1 MIQQAIHEAISKHDL
16 PFETAAQAMREIMQ
30 GIATQAQ
37 IAAFLTALSM
47 KGESVDEITA
57 CAAVMRECGTRLPHC
72 MDVIEIVGTGGDQ
85 AYTFNISTVSA
96 FVIAAAGVPVA
107 KHGNRSV
114 SSKCGSADVLEA
126 LGVRLDLS
134 AVQSAQVLKQT
145 GICFMF
151 APGYHA
157 SMKHAMPVRRELGI
171 RTIFNILGPLANP
184 AGARTQ
190 LLGVYDKRLIE
201 PLARVLCGLGVHRA
215 MVVHGNDGLDEIT
228 TTTTTQICELNNG
241 VFNNYVLSPRDIGI
255 SLCSPAELGGGDAVQ
270 NALITRRILDGE
282 KGAKRDIVLLNT
294 AACLYMSGEAQ
305 SIEQGIITAAQMI
318 DSGAAK
324 ETLNAFISATNEVAS

>member
-1 MIQQAIHEAISKHDL
+1 MIQQAIHEAIKRHDL
-16 PFETAAQAMREIMQ
+16 PYETAAQAMREIMQ

-57 CAAVMRECGTRLPHC
+57 CAAVMRECCTHLPHDL
-72 MDVIEIVGTGGDQ
+72 DVVEIVGTGGDQ

-114 SSKCGSADVLEA
+114 SSKCGAADVLEA
-126 LGVRLDLS
+126 LGARLDLS
-134 AVQSAQVLKQT
+134 AAQSAKVLENT

-157 SMKHAMPVRRELGI
+157 SMKHAMPVRRELGV
-171 RTIFNILGPLANP
+171 RTIFNILGPLSNP
-184 AGARTQ
+184 AGAQTQ
-190 LLGVYDKRLIE
+190 LLGVYDKALIE
-201 PLARVLCGLGVHRA
+201 PLARVLCGLGIRRA

-228 TTTTTQICELNNG
+228 TTTTTQVCELNNG
-241 VFNNYVLSPRDIGI
+241 AYQKYVLDPRHYGM
-255 SLCSPAELGGGDAVQ
+255 SLCAPEALVGGDASE
-270 NALITRRILDGE
+270 NAQITRQILSGKND
-282 KGAKRDIVLLNT
+282 AKRDIVLLNA
-294 AACLYMSGEAQ
+294 AACLYMAGKAPSIAQ
-305 SIEQGIITAAQMI
+305 SVMLAAQMI
-318 DSGAAK
+318 DSGAAQN
-324 ETLNAFISATNEVAS
+324 TMNAFISATNEAAL